1 MFRKHLIVVGMKDRY
16 TVSEEGLQMFRL
28 ILMTIAFMAIVT
40 INALANILPING
52 QTTGEISN
60 RLPVLFTPAG
70 YVFSIWSVI
79 YILLAIWIAG
89 FWIRYKKNHETPA
102 VAISF
107 YFILSA
113 AANIG
118 WLLLWHYEFFIW
130 SIAAMLVYLAALI
143 LLYLQYKNNESKLT
157 ERMPVSINLAWISV
171 ATITNI
177 SYVLTFHNWSGWGLS
192 NELWAVI
199 MLTVATALALHV
211 RFHHSDIPFA
221 AVFIWAF
228 IGIAVKH
235 GFSEL
240 LVTTASLFLSGV
252 IVTGI
257 LLIKKNVSIH
267 EEISHK
273 M

>member
-1 MFRKHLIVVGMKDRY
+1 
-16 TVSEEGLQMFRL
+16 MFRL
-28 ILMTIAFMAIVT
+28 LLMTIAFLAVVAV
-40 INALANILPING
+40 NALANILPING

-70 YVFSIWSVI
+70 YAFSIWSVI
-79 YILLAIWIAG
+79 YILLAIWIAD
-89 FWIRYKKNHETPA
+89 FWIRYKKEHETPS
-102 VAISF
+102 VAITT

-113 AANIG
+113 VANIG
-118 WLLLWHYEFFIW
+118 WLLLWHYEFFAW

-143 LLYLQYKNNESKLT
+143 LLYLQYNNNEQKFT
-157 ERMPVSINLAWISV
+157 ERLPVSINLGWISV
-171 ATITNI
+171 ATISNI
-177 SYVLTFHNWSGWGLS
+177 SYVLTYHNWNGWGLS

-221 AVFIWAF
+221 AVFVWAF
-228 IGIAVKH
+228 IGIAVKN

-252 IVTGI
+252 IITGI
-257 LLIKKNVSIH
+257 LLIKKNNTVN
-267 EEISHK
+267 
-273 M
+273 

>member
-1 MFRKHLIVVGMKDRY
+1 
-16 TVSEEGLQMFRL
+16 MFRL
-28 ILMTIAFMAIVT
+28 ILMTIAFLAIIA
-40 INALANILPING
+40 INALANILSING

-89 FWIRYKKNHETPA
+89 FWIRYKKEKELPSR
-102 VAISF
+102 AISL

-113 AANIG
+113 AANIT
-118 WLLLWHYEFFIW
+118 WLFLWHYEYFAW
-130 SIAAMLVYLAALI
+130 SIAAMLLYLGSLI
-143 LLYLQYKNNESKLT
+143 LLYLQYGNNERKFT
-157 ERMPVSINLAWISV
+157 ERLPISVNMGWISV

-177 SYVLTFHNWSGWGLS
+177 SYVLTYYNWGGWGLS

-211 RFHHSDIPFA
+211 RFHHSDIPFTL
-221 AVFIWAF
+221 VFVWAF

-235 GFSEL
+235 GLDEM

-252 IVTGI
+252 IITGI
-257 LLIKKNVSIH
+257 LLIKK
-267 EEISHK
+267 K
-273 M
+273 

>member
-1 MFRKHLIVVGMKDRY
+1 
-16 TVSEEGLQMFRL
+16 
-28 ILMTIAFMAIVT
+28 MTIAFLAIVT
-40 INALANILPING
+40 VNALANILPING

-79 YILLAIWIAG
+79 YILFAIWIVG
-89 FWIRYKKNHETPA
+89 FWISYKKKKELPSTA
-102 VAISF
+102 VSL
-107 YFILSA
+107 YFCLSA
-113 AANIG
+113 AANII
-118 WLLLWHYEFFIW
+118 WLLLWHYEYFAW
-130 SIAAMLVYLAALI
+130 TIAAMLAYLISLI
-143 LLYLQYKNNESKLT
+143 LLYVQYNNNERKLT
-157 ERMPVSINLAWISV
+157 ERLPVSVNMGWISV

-177 SYVLTFHNWSGWGLS
+177 SYVLTYYNWSGWGLS
-192 NELWAVI
+192 NGLWVVI

-221 AVFIWAF
+221 LVFVWAF

-235 GFSEL
+235 GLDEM

-257 LLIKKNVSIH
+257 LLIKK
-267 EEISHK
+267 K
-273 M
+273 

>member
-1 MFRKHLIVVGMKDRY
+1 
-16 TVSEEGLQMFRL
+16 MFRL
-28 ILMTIAFMAIVT
+28 ILMTIAFLAIIA

-79 YILLAIWIAG
+79 YILLAIWITG
-89 FWIRYKKNHETPA
+89 FWIRYKKEKELPSR
-102 VAISF
+102 AISL

-113 AANIG
+113 AANIT
-118 WLLLWHYEFFIW
+118 WLFLWHYEYFAW
-130 SIAAMLVYLAALI
+130 SIAAMLLYLGSLI
-143 LLYLQYKNNESKLT
+143 LLYLQYDNNERKFT
-157 ERMPVSINLAWISV
+157 ERLPISVNMGWISV

-177 SYVLTFHNWSGWGLS
+177 SYVLTYYNWGGWGLS

-211 RFHHSDIPFA
+211 RFHHSDIPFTL
-221 AVFIWAF
+221 VFVWAF
-228 IGIAVKH
+228 IGIAIKH
-235 GFSEL
+235 GLDEM

-252 IVTGI
+252 IITGI
-257 LLIKKNVSIH
+257 LLIKK
-267 EEISHK
+267 K
-273 M
+273 

>member
-1 MFRKHLIVVGMKDRY
+1 
-16 TVSEEGLQMFRL
+16 MFRL
-28 ILMTIAFMAIVT
+28 ILMTIAYLAIVAL
-40 INALANILPING
+40 NALANTLPINR

-79 YILLAIWIAG
+79 YILLAVWIAG
-89 FWIRYKKNHETPA
+89 FWIRYKKNRETPST
-102 VAISF
+102 AITL
-107 YFILSA
+107 YFTLSA
-113 AANIG
+113 IANIS

-143 LLYLQYKNNESKLT
+143 LLYLQYNNDQQKLT
-157 ERMPVSINLAWISV
+157 ERLPVSINLGWISV
-171 ATITNI
+171 ATISNI
-177 SYVLTFHNWSGWGLS
+177 SYVLTYHNWGGWGLS

-211 RFHHSDIPFA
+211 RFHHSDVPFA
-221 AVFIWAF
+221 AVFVWAF

-235 GFSEL
+235 GFDEL

-252 IVTGI
+252 IITGI
-257 LLIKKNVSIH
+257 LLIKKN
-267 EEISHK
+267 K
-273 M
+273 LPD

>member
-1 MFRKHLIVVGMKDRY
+1 
-16 TVSEEGLQMFRL
+16 MFRL
-28 ILMTIAFMAIVT
+28 ILMTIAFLAIIA

-89 FWIRYKKNHETPA
+89 FWIRYKKEKELPSR
-102 VAISF
+102 AISL

-113 AANIG
+113 AANIT
-118 WLLLWHYEFFIW
+118 WLFLWHYEYFAW
-130 SIAAMLVYLAALI
+130 SIAAMLLYLGSLI
-143 LLYLQYKNNESKLT
+143 LLYLQYDNNERKFT
-157 ERMPVSINLAWISV
+157 ERLPISVNMGWISV

-177 SYVLTFHNWSGWGLS
+177 SYVLTYYNWGGWGLS

-211 RFHHSDIPFA
+211 RFHHSDIPFTL
-221 AVFIWAF
+221 VFVWAF

-235 GFSEL
+235 GLDEM

-252 IVTGI
+252 IITGI
-257 LLIKKNVSIH
+257 LLIKK
-267 EEISHK
+267 K
-273 M
+273 